1 MTLANAMILVDQTA
15 VPLALPNIMKEF
27 HVGSQD
33 SQWVL
38 NASLLPLAGLLV
50 LGGRLGDLF
59 GRRRVFVLGAVL
71 FAGASAGGGP
81 APPVPPL
88 LGAPGVPGMGGGVM
102 LPATGAVGGAAD
114 SPQPRGGGVGG
125 MGGAAAVA

>member
-1 MTLANAMILVDQTA
+1 MPAGQPKHRLALVLAAMTLANAMILVDQTA

-50 LGGRLGDLF
+50 LGGRLGR
-59 GRRRVFVLGAVL
+59 GRVFVLGTVL
-71 FAGASAGGGP
+71 FAGASAIGGLAP
-81 APPVPPL
+81 AMPL
-88 LGAPGVPGMGGGVM
+88 L
-102 LPATGAVGGAAD
+102 L
-114 SPQPRGGGVGG
+114 
-125 MGGAAAVA
+125 